1 MKTRN
6 IKDFLNIK
14 NLDEKAEL
22 HFYGEIV
29 SDEWEKWSDLDTCP
43 EDVLNY
49 LSKIENSKELDI
61 YINSGGG
68 SVFAGLG
75 IYNIL
80 KRHKGRKTVYV
91 DGLAGSIA
99 SIIAMVGD
107 EIIVPSN
114 SFIMIHKPLCG
125 VCGNANDMR
134 EMADTLDRIEEGLI
148 NTYKTK
154 LKDNVD
160 IETIKA
166 MVNAETWLTGEEAS
180 KYFNITVTEANKMIA
195 KVDTNLLN
203 SYKNVPENLKTKDI
217 NMAEDLAIKNKEI
230 EIALALAL
238 ALI

>member
-14 NLDEKAEL
+14 NLGEKAEL

-29 SDEWEKWSDLDTCP
+29 CDEWEKWSDLDTCP

-114 SFIMIHKPLCG
+114 SFLMIHKPLCG
-125 VCGNANDMR
+125 VCGNPNDMR

-203 SYKNVPENLKTKDI
+203 SYKNVPENLKTKDTNI
-217 NMAEDLAIKNKEI
+217 AEDLAIKNKEI
-230 EIALALAL
+230 EIALAL
-238 ALI
+238 I

>member
-1 MKTRN
+1 MRALLLTGGRYMKTRN

-14 NLDEKAEL
+14 NLGEKAEL

-29 SDEWEKWSDLDTCP
+29 CDEWEKWSDLDTCP

-114 SFIMIHKPLCG
+114 SFLMIHKPLCG

-134 EMADTLDRIEEGLI
+134 EMADTLDRI
-148 NTYKTK
+148 
-154 LKDNVD
+154 
-160 IETIKA
+160 
-166 MVNAETWLTGEEAS
+166 
-180 KYFNITVTEANKMIA
+180 
-195 KVDTNLLN
+195 
-203 SYKNVPENLKTKDI
+203 
-217 NMAEDLAIKNKEI
+217 
-230 EIALALAL
+230 
-238 ALI
+238 

>member
-14 NLDEKAEL
+14 NLENEKAEL

-203 SYKNVPENLKTKDI
+203 SYKNVPENLKTKDTNI
-217 NMAEDLAIKNKEI
+217 AEDLAIKNKEI
-230 EIALALAL
+230 EIALAL
-238 ALI
+238 I

>member
-14 NLDEKAEL
+14 NLGEKAEL

-29 SDEWEKWSDLDTCP
+29 CDEWEKWSDLDTCP

-154 LKDNVD
+154 LKDNVN

-203 SYKNVPENLKTKDI
+203 SYKNVPENLLKIENI
-217 NMAEDLAIKNKEI
+217 NVAEDLAIKNKEI
-230 EIALALAL
+230 EIALAL
-238 ALI
+238 I

>member
-14 NLDEKAEL
+14 NLENEKAEL

-114 SFIMIHKPLCG
+114 SFMMIHKPLCG
-125 VCGNANDMR
+125 VIGNANDMR

-160 IETIKA
+160 IETIKT
-166 MVNAETWLTGEEAS
+166 MVNAETWLTGVEAS
-180 KYFNITVTEANKMIA
+180 RYFNITVTEANKMIA

-203 SYKNVPENLKTKDI
+203 SYKNVPENLLK
-217 NMAEDLAIKNKEI
+217 AEDLAIKNKEI
-230 EIALALAL
+230 EIALAL
-238 ALI
+238 I

>member
-14 NLDEKAEL
+14 NLENEKAEL

-230 EIALALAL
+230 EIALAL
-238 ALI
+238 I

>member
-1 MKTRN
+1 MMKTRN

-14 NLDEKAEL
+14 NLGEKAEL

-29 SDEWEKWSDLDTCP
+29 CDEWEKWSDLDTCP

-154 LKDNVD
+154 LKDNVN

-230 EIALALAL
+230 EIALAL
-238 ALI
+238 I

>member
-14 NLDEKAEL
+14 NLGEKAEL

-29 SDEWEKWSDLDTCP
+29 CDEWEKWSDLDTCP

-68 SVFAGLG
+68 SVFAWLG

-114 SFIMIHKPLCG
+114 SFLMIHKPLCG

-230 EIALALAL
+230 EIALAL
-238 ALI
+238 I

>member
-14 NLDEKAEL
+14 NLENEKAEL

-154 LKDNVD
+154 LKDNVN

-166 MVNAETWLTGEEAS
+166 MVNAETWLTGVEAS
-180 KYFNITVTEANKMIA
+180 RYFNITVTEANKMIA

-203 SYKNVPENLKTKDI
+203 SYKNVPENLLK
-217 NMAEDLAIKNKEI
+217 AEDLAIKNKEI
-230 EIALALAL
+230 EIALAL
-238 ALI
+238 I

>member
-14 NLDEKAEL
+14 NLGEKAEL

-29 SDEWEKWSDLDTCP
+29 CDEWEKWSDLDTCP

-238 ALI
+238 I

>member
-14 NLDEKAEL
+14 NLENEKAEL

-160 IETIKA
+160 IETIKT
-166 MVNAETWLTGEEAS
+166 MVNAETWLTGVEAS
-180 KYFNITVTEANKMIA
+180 RYFNITVTEANKMIA

-203 SYKNVPENLKTKDI
+203 SYKNVPENLLK
-217 NMAEDLAIKNKEI
+217 AEDLAIKNKEI
-230 EIALALAL
+230 EIALAL
-238 ALI
+238 I

>member
-217 NMAEDLAIKNKEI
+217 NIAEDLAIKNKEI
-230 EIALALAL
+230 EIALAL
-238 ALI
+238 I

>member
-49 LSKIENSKELDI
+49 LSEIEDYKKLDI

-125 VCGNANDMR
+125 VFGNANDMR

-230 EIALALAL
+230 EIALAL
-238 ALI
+238 I

>member
-14 NLDEKAEL
+14 NLGEKAEL

-49 LSKIENSKELDI
+49 LSEIEDYKKLDI

-230 EIALALAL
+230 EIALAL
-238 ALI
+238 I

>member
-125 VCGNANDMR
+125 VIGNANDMR

-166 MVNAETWLTGEEAS
+166 MVNVETWLTGEEAS

-217 NMAEDLAIKNKEI
+217 NIAEDLAIKNKEI
-230 EIALALAL
+230 EIALAL
-238 ALI
+238 I

>member
-1 MKTRN
+1 MKSRN

-14 NLDEKAEL
+14 NLGEKAEL

-29 SDEWEKWSDLDTCP
+29 CDEWEKWSDLDTCP

-114 SFIMIHKPLCG
+114 SFLMIHKPLCG

-230 EIALALAL
+230 EIALAL
-238 ALI
+238 I

>member
-14 NLDEKAEL
+14 NLGEKAEL

-114 SFIMIHKPLCG
+114 SFLMIHKPLCG

-166 MVNAETWLTGEEAS
+166 MVNDETWLTGEEAS

-217 NMAEDLAIKNKEI
+217 NIAEDLAIKNKEI
-230 EIALALAL
+230 EIALAL
-238 ALI
+238 I

>member
-14 NLDEKAEL
+14 NLENEKAEL

-114 SFIMIHKPLCG
+114 SFLMIHKPLCG

-203 SYKNVPENLKTKDI
+203 SYKNVPENLKTKDTNI
-217 NMAEDLAIKNKEI
+217 AEDLAIKNKEI
-230 EIALALAL
+230 EIALAL
-238 ALI
+238 I

>member
-14 NLDEKAEL
+14 NLGEKAEL

-114 SFIMIHKPLCG
+114 SFLMIHKPLCG
-125 VCGNANDMR
+125 IYGNANDMR

-203 SYKNVPENLKTKDI
+203 SYKNVPENLKTKDTNI
-217 NMAEDLAIKNKEI
+217 AEDLAIKNKEI
-230 EIALALAL
+230 EIALAL
-238 ALI
+238 I

>member
-14 NLDEKAEL
+14 NLENEKAEL

-125 VCGNANDMR
+125 VIGNANDMR

-166 MVNAETWLTGEEAS
+166 MVNVETWLTGEEAS

-230 EIALALAL
+230 EIALAL
-238 ALI
+238 I

>member
-14 NLDEKAEL
+14 NLGEKAEL

-29 SDEWEKWSDLDTCP
+29 CDEWEKWSDLDTCP

-114 SFIMIHKPLCG
+114 SFLMIHKPLCG
-125 VCGNANDMR
+125 VIGNANDMR

-203 SYKNVPENLKTKDI
+203 SYKNVPENLKTKDTNI
-217 NMAEDLAIKNKEI
+217 AEDLAIKNKEI
-230 EIALALAL
+230 EIALAL
-238 ALI
+238 I

>member
-14 NLDEKAEL
+14 NLENEKAEL

-125 VCGNANDMR
+125 VIGNANDMR

-238 ALI
+238 I

>member
-49 LSKIENSKELDI
+49 LSEIEDYKKLDI

-160 IETIKA
+160 IETIKT
-166 MVNAETWLTGEEAS
+166 MVNAETWLTGVEAS
-180 KYFNITVTEANKMIA
+180 RYFNITVTEANKMIA

-203 SYKNVPENLKTKDI
+203 SYKNVPENLLK
-217 NMAEDLAIKNKEI
+217 AEDLAIKNKEI
-230 EIALALAL
+230 EIALAL
-238 ALI
+238 I

>member
-14 NLDEKAEL
+14 NLGEKAEL

-154 LKDNVD
+154 LKDNVN

-203 SYKNVPENLKTKDI
+203 SYKNVPENLKTKDTNI
-217 NMAEDLAIKNKEI
+217 AEDLAIKNKEI
-230 EIALALAL
+230 EIALAL
-238 ALI
+238 I

>member
-49 LSKIENSKELDI
+49 LSEIEDYKKLDI

-80 KRHKGRKTVYV
+80 KRHKVRKTVYV

-230 EIALALAL
+230 EIALAL
-238 ALI
+238 I

>member
-114 SFIMIHKPLCG
+114 SFLMIHKPLCG